1 MIKEPSNELP
11 VGEAA
16 LENLFRNVYPYLFN
30 FAHKLLR
37 DRMAAEDAVQE
48 AFFRILQRKKPWE
61 TVTHARNACLQAI
74 WHVCLDIKKTKE
86 MDWAEWKDS
95 HDEILDEEGDGLQK
109 LLRLEVYGQVIKAV
123 EDLSPARRD
132 VIKLAFFDDRP
143 LEEVAEMM
151 GKSYAATKALKYEAK
166 QELRKLL
173 LNRYH
178 LRPELLQLVWI
189 FFF

>member
-1 MIKEPSNELP
+1 MIKETSTELP
-11 VGEAA
+11 VGEEA
-16 LENLFRNVYPYLFN
+16 LKYLFEHVYSYMYN
-30 FAHKLLR
+30 YAHKLLR

-48 AFFRILQRKKPWE
+48 AFFRIIQRKKPWE
-61 TVTHARNACLQAI
+61 SLTHARNACLQAVS
-74 WHVCLDIKKTKE
+74 HVCLDSKRERNI
-86 MDWAEWKDS
+86 DYAEWKDS
-95 HDEILDEEGDGLQK
+95 HDGILDGDGDGLQK

-123 EDLSPARRD
+123 EDLPPARRD
-132 VIKLAFFDDRP
+132 VIKLAYFEDRP

-151 GKSYAATKALKYEAK
+151 GKSYTATKNLKYEAK